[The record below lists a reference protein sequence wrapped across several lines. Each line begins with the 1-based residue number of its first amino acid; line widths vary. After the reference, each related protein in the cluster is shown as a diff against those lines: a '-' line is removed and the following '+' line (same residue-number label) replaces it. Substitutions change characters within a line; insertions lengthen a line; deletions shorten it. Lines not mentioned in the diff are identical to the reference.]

1 MKDTI
6 KTVIVD
12 DDPLSI
18 GKLADDLKTFP
29 GIKVLDTATSADKAR
44 RIIVDLQPNLLF
56 LDIEMPGI
64 SGIDLLREIQSEI
77 HPDMRIIFYTAHDKY
92 FRNAMLISDF
102 DYYLLK
108 PYLPE
113 ELSIAIKRIQAKE
126 NKATVEQLLQKIIL
140 EKRFA
145 IQTVTGIKVLT
156 HEDVVFFEYP
166 KNKRNWHVH
175 LADKQTIQLRSTI
188 TSKDI
193 LAITPNF
200 IQINQRCVVN
210 LSHLTN
216 IENKTL
222 KCDLNDYP
230 FEQEISPKYFKGIK
244 EMLGIL

>member
-92 FRNAMLISDF
+92 FRNAMLVSDF

-113 ELSIAIKRIQAKE
+113 ELSIAIKRIRAKE
-126 NKATVEQLLQKIIL
+126 SKMTVEALLQKIIM

-145 IQTVTGIKVLT
+145 IQTVTSLKILT
-156 HEDVVFFEYP
+156 YEEVVFFEYP
-166 KNKRNWHVH
+166 KSMRSWQVY
-175 LADKQTIQLRSTI
+175 LVDKQIIPLRSTI

-193 LAITPNF
+193 LSINPNF

-210 LSHLTN
+210 LTHLAK
-216 IENKTL
+216 IENRTL

-230 FEQEISPKYFKGIK
+230 FEQEISPQYYRGIK
-244 EMLGIL
+244 KLLGVL